1 LLTIVWIHHERPPV
15 FSVTSDAA
23 ANVSF
28 QGASSRLARPDP
40 SQGNDSFGA
49 LVDSSTAVDTGND
62 RAASTAPEQPAP
74 QRRSDDATATSDST
88 GSRDAAAAGQSNNS
102 NDRNGT
108 AKQSADGNSDPIA
121 NAVQLPQVKS
131 GASKAGPA
139 KSTAKPSS
147 DDTSA
152 THSSTDLASTDLAST
167 DLAAAA
173 PQNATTA
180 TTPNAVA
187 VAIPATVALTDVL
200 AAAPASGNATAPLA
214 IAAAAI
220 AASSSVIAGTS
231 QAAADGTASAAA
243 AATTSDAAA
252 SVKADVQA
260 VAGQAVAASAKPQ
273 PTQADVT
280 PATGVAL
287 TEAVAATA
295 PVGPKTT
302 LLKAPV
308 VAQAET
314 KTSAGSESAPGSSDP
329 SATGAPTGTG
339 HNNVAPQPG
348 KQDAGNGIVDAAKA
362 DASTNSSSISAATAS
377 AHEHSAVADAG
388 HALTDSSDPGLQ
400 AAGTIQPQLN
410 APATAASAAA
420 LTVTAATNGAVPL
433 NGLALQIAVSAQS
446 GKSRFEIR
454 LDPADLGRIDVRI
467 DVDSNGQ
474 VTSHLTVEKP
484 ETLSMLR
491 QDAPQLQRA
500 LDDAG
505 LKTGDGGLQ
514 FSLRDQSSSGQNNG
528 NETSRNAQRLVISDE
543 TTLPASVAGRSY
555 GRVLGSS
562 SGVDIRV

>member
-1 LLTIVWIHHERPPV
+1 
-15 FSVTSDAA
+15 
-23 ANVSF
+23 VSF

-40 SQGNDSFGA
+40 SQGSDSFGA

-74 QRRSDDATATSDST
+74 QRRSDDATATSDGR

-108 AKQSADGNSDPIA
+108 AKQSAGNSDPIA

-152 THSSTDLASTDLAST
+152 THSSTNLASTDLAST

-187 VAIPATVALTDVL
+187 VAIPATVALTDVP

-231 QAAADGTASAAA
+231 SAQAAADGTASAAA

-260 VAGQAVAASAKPQ
+260 VAGQAVAASAKPLL
-273 PTQADVT
+273 TQADVT

-302 LLKAPV
+302 LLKAPG
-308 VAQAET
+308 VAQSET
-314 KTSAGSESAPGSSDP
+314 KTSAGLESAPGSSDP

-339 HNNVAPQPG
+339 HNNVVPQPG
-348 KQDAGNGIVDAAKA
+348 KQDAGNGIADTAKA
-362 DASTNSSSISAATAS
+362 DASINSSSISAATAS
-377 AHEHSAVADAG
+377 AREHSAVADAG
-388 HALTDSSDPGLQ
+388 HALADPSDPGLQ
-400 AAGTIQPQLN
+400 AAGTIQPQFN
-410 APATAASAAA
+410 APATAAPAAA

-555 GRVLGSS
+555 GRMLGSS